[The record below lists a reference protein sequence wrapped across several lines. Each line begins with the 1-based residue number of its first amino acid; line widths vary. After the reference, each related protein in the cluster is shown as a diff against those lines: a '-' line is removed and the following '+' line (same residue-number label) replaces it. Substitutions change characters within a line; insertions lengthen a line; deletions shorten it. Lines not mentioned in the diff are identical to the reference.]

1 MTEQQQAGS
10 FGPEEQQAL
19 RSVVREFTRT
29 ELLPLERTV
38 QEREAARGLGS
49 EPVIPP
55 EAYERLLEAARK
67 RDLWGLDVPAE
78 YGGQELGMVGKMIA
92 VEELNRSIVP
102 FRLPPESPNL
112 WLLVNY
118 CTDYQ
123 RQRWVEPYAR
133 GELRAS
139 LALTEPE
146 AGSDATAIRSTATR
160 APGGWRLNGTK
171 QFISWADVASFF
183 IVIAWTDRDQPASG
197 GISAFIVDKDSP
209 GLRVGAHTA
218 TMGEP
223 TPFEVILDDCFV
235 PDENVLGAVGAG
247 FRPIAGRLDT
257 RRIEMGAR
265 CVGMAERCIELMVT
279 QAKNRRTFGQ
289 PLADRQMVQTWIADS
304 EIEVHAT
311 RLMVMDA
318 AGRRDAGARNV
329 RREASMCK
337 VFGTEMI
344 TRVVDRTLQ
353 LYGGMGFSKE
363 LPIEYIYRNSRF
375 LRVLEGASEIHRI
388 SLAKLRLDAPAR
400 P

>member
-1 MTEQQQAGS
+1 VTTQELDNT
-10 FGPEEQQAL
+10 FGAEEQNAL
-19 RSVVREFTRT
+19 RSVVREFVRT
-29 ELLPLERTV
+29 EMLPLERTV
-38 QEREAARGLGS
+38 QDLEASRGLAS
-49 EPVIPP
+49 TSVIPP
-55 EAYERLLEAARK
+55 DAYERLLDEARK

-123 RQRWVEPYAR
+123 RERWVEPYAR

-160 APGGWRLNGTK
+160 VDGGWKLNGTK
-171 QFISWADVASFF
+171 QFISWADVANFF
-183 IVIAWTDRDQPASG
+183 IVIAWTDKDKPASG
-197 GISAFIVDKDSP
+197 GITAFIVDKQTP
-209 GLRVGAHTA
+209 GLTVGRHMS

-223 TPFEVILDDCFV
+223 TPFEVLLDDCFV
-235 PDENVLGAVGAG
+235 PDENVLGEVGAG
-247 FRPIAGRLDT
+247 FRPMAGRLDV
-257 RRIEMGAR
+257 RRIEMAAR
-265 CVGMAERCIELMVT
+265 CVGMAERCIELMVE
-279 QAKNRRTFGQ
+279 QAKNRKTFGQ
-289 PLADRQMVQTWIADS
+289 PLADRQIVQAWIADS
-304 EIEVHAT
+304 EIDVHAT
-311 RLMVMDA
+311 RLMVTDA
-318 AGRRDAGARNV
+318 AARRDAGAPSV

-353 LYGGMGFSKE
+353 LYGGMGFSKD

-388 SLAKLRLDAPAR
+388 TLARLRLKAAP
-400 P
+400 

>member
-1 MTEQQQAGS
+1 VTAQDVGSMFGIDEQD
-10 FGPEEQQAL
+10 AL
-19 RSVVREFTRT
+19 RTVVREFVST
-29 ELLPLERTV
+29 ELMPLERTV
-38 QEREAARGLGS
+38 QEREAARGLAAT
-49 EPVIPP
+49 PVIPP
-55 EAYERLLEAARK
+55 DAYDRLLEEARR

-78 YGGQELGMVGKMIA
+78 YGGMELGMVGKMIA

-118 CTDYQ
+118 CTPYQ
-123 RQRWVEPYAR
+123 REKWVEPYAR

-146 AGSDATAIRSTATR
+146 AGSDATAIRSNATKVD
-160 APGGWRLNGTK
+160 GGWRLNGTK
-171 QFISWADVASFF
+171 QFISWADVANFF
-183 IVIAWTDRDQPASG
+183 IVIAWTDRDKPANG
-197 GISAFIVDKDSP
+197 GISAFIVDKATP
-209 GLRVGAHTA
+209 GLQVGKHMS

-223 TPFEVILDDCFV
+223 TPFEILLEDCFV
-235 PDENVLGAVGAG
+235 PDENVLGEVGAG
-247 FRPIAGRLDT
+247 FRPMAGRLDM
-257 RRIEMGAR
+257 RRIEMASR
-265 CVGMAERCIELMVT
+265 CVGMGERCIELMVE
-279 QAKNRRTFGQ
+279 QANNRKTFGE
-289 PLADRQMVQTWIADS
+289 PLANRQMVQAWIADS
-304 EIEVHAT
+304 VIDVHAT

-318 AGRRDAGARNV
+318 ANKRDAGARSV

-375 LRVLEGASEIHRI
+375 LRILEGASEIHRI
-388 SLAKLRLDAPAR
+388 TLAQLRLKQG
-400 P
+400 